1 MQKSHKFSLSTL
13 TTLIVLTA
21 FTGCSD
27 NSGDS
32 AAQASAPPP
41 AVSVVAVNLEP
52 IGAVHEFA
60 GRTGA
65 NETVELRARVEG
77 YLQSSSFT
85 EGSMVKKGQ
94 KLFTIDP
101 APFEAALAQA
111 KAGLASAK
119 AEAARA
125 KSDLTR
131 GRELSPKGF
140 ISRSDLDTLTAA
152 EATAKASVAS
162 AEAQLKSAQINL
174 SYTTIYAPFSGL
186 IGKETYSVGSLVGSS
201 TQALAE
207 LINIDPIYVNFQANE
222 KLLLQYHQSVPSI
235 EKASNAY
242 SITLKLPN
250 NQIYGQHG
258 TLNFA
263 DVKVD
268 ETTGTVDIRAEFPN
282 PTRQL
287 LPGMYVTIRIESTQ
301 KTEMPLIPQFA
312 VQENQQG
319 RFVLVVTAD
328 NKVESRNVTLG
339 RRIGPMWAVES
350 GLKEGEQIIVSGL
363 QKVRPNI
370 TVNPQLMNVNTE
382 TGVLTPAAGV
392 LAKEAGTQ

>member
-1 MQKSHKFSLSTL
+1 MQKSQKFSLSTL
-13 TTLIVLTA
+13 TLLIALAA

-52 IGAVHEFA
+52 IGDVHEFA

-85 EGSMVKKGQ
+85 EGSMVNKGQ

-111 KAGLASAK
+111 KAGLASAQ

-140 ISRSDLDTLTAA
+140 ISRSDLDKLTAA
-152 EATAKASVAS
+152 EATARASVAS
-162 AEAQLKSAQINL
+162 AKAQLKSAQINL

-186 IGKETYSVGSLVGSS
+186 IGKETYSVGNLVGPS

-207 LINIDPIYVNFQANE
+207 LINIDPIYVSFQANE
-222 KLLLQYHQSVPSI
+222 KLLLQYHQ
-235 EKASNAY
+235 KAASMETASQAY

-250 NQIYGQHG
+250 NQTYGQHG

-328 NKVESRNVTLG
+328 NKVQSRNVILG

-350 GLKEGEQIIVSGL
+350 GLKKGEQIIVSGL

-382 TGVLTPAAGV
+382 TGVLTPAAGAS
-392 LAKEAGTQ
+392 AKKAGSQ

>member
-13 TTLIVLTA
+13 TILIALTA

-32 AAQASAPPP
+32 AAQTGAPPP

-52 IGAVHEFA
+52 IGDVHEFA

-111 KAGLASAK
+111 KAGLASAQ

-140 ISRSDLDTLTAA
+140 ISRSDLDKLTAA
-152 EATAKASVAS
+152 EATARASVAS
-162 AEAQLKSAQINL
+162 AKAQLKSAQINL

-186 IGKETYSVGSLVGSS
+186 IGKETYSVGNLVGPS

-207 LINIDPIYVNFQANE
+207 LINIDPIYVSFQANE
-222 KLLLQYHQSVPSI
+222 KLLLQYHQ
-235 EKASNAY
+235 KAASMETARQAY

-250 NQIYGQHG
+250 NQTYGQHG

-287 LPGMYVTIRIESTQ
+287 LPGMYVTIRIESTK

-328 NKVESRNVTLG
+328 NKVQSRNVTLG

-350 GLKEGEQIIVSGL
+350 GLKKGEQIIVSGL

-382 TGVLTPAAGV
+382 TGVLTPAAGA
-392 LAKEAGTQ
+392 LAKEAGSQ